1 MNKFLVRGLGFY
13 NDAYDLF
20 VMNVVNVVITEQ
32 YGTDI
37 YSSTMKSWVSAGAII
52 GAVIGQLGFGFLG
65 DVFGRKVNMIF
76 TCCLLILGGILCTA
90 AYAGDALATLWFLVA
105 ARLILGIGIGGEY
118 PLAASTTAED
128 STDSADRNTA
138 VAKTFSLQGV
148 GQVTAAILGNLLV
161 QAFADGKP
169 GENSSSRLEAVWR
182 ILFAIG
188 VIPALVVCYFRF
200 TAEETAAYKNAQQRG
215 QLAQATTQQ
224 QARLSFI
231 LRHYGVSLLGTAGTW
246 FLFDIVYY
254 SQNLFSASILKVVG
268 LSNPSLQQVTTEVAF
283 VSLMALPGYFVAVY
297 AINRLGRKRMQ
308 LQGFFFMAI
317 LCLIMAIF
325 WDDLKDQSILFII
338 LYGLTLFFSNF
349 GPNMSTFVLPTEM
362 FPTPIRSTC
371 HGISA
376 AAGKAGAAIGSFGFS
391 IWVDNPSYGYS
402 GAFYTFAAIAAVS
415 IPLTWFCVFDNTKGI
430 EEMDAD
436 FYLRLNG
443 ADDFTRESFSSLA
456 KISDGG
462 SVNLNTTPDVYKKAS
477 TPSPNMLV

>member
-20 VMNVVNVVITEQ
+20 VMNVVNVVLTEQ
-32 YGTDI
+32 YGSDT

-52 GAVIGQLGFGFLG
+52 GAVVGQLAFGFLG

-90 AYAGDALATLWFLVA
+90 AYAGDGRATLWFLVV

-200 TAEETAAYKNAQQRG
+200 TAEETAAYKNAQQHG
-215 QLAQATTQQ
+215 QLTQATTQQ
-224 QARLSFI
+224 QARFSFI
-231 LRHYGVSLLGTAGTW
+231 FPGTW

-297 AINRLGRKRMQ
+297 AINRLGRKKMQ
-308 LQGFFFMAI
+308 LQGFFFMTV

-325 WDDLKDQSILFII
+325 WDDLKDQSILFIV

-391 IWVDNPSYGYS
+391 IWVDNPSYGYT

-443 ADDFTRESFSSLA
+443 ADNFTRESFNSLA
-456 KISDGG
+456 KISDAA
-462 SVNLNTTPDVYKKAS
+462 SVSMNMTPDVYKKTS
-477 TPSPNMLV
+477 TPSPNKQV